1 MNKSLYIIMEED
13 WFNLGQIADGA
24 IFQLIAFNHLDLQKK
39 YWKALHH
46 KSYERMPFC
55 PNQFRQQ
62 EKMRK
67 VPFFN

>member
-39 YWKALHH
+39 VLKG
-46 KSYERMPFC
+46 STSFM
-55 PNQFRQQ
+55 
-62 EKMRK
+62 M
-67 VPFFN
+67 